1 MIAPRAIA
9 MLVAS
14 LALCVCAEAALAKV
28 TRPRHPAAAHSAPSN
43 GRAVQRK
50 TPPVVH
56 APAQDEK
63 NWMDRA
69 SAPSNSG
76 GGGGGGGGGM

>member
-28 TRPRHPAAAHSAPSN
+28 TRPRHPAASRPISA
-43 GRAVQRK
+43 GGQVVRK

-56 APAQDEK
+56 GPARDEK
-63 NWMDRA
+63 NWMERA
-69 SAPSNSG
+69 SAPST
-76 GGGGGGGGGM
+76 GGGGGGGGM